1 MRDERTIKLLYVLR
15 YGVSKL
21 KEVVIDI
28 LFAGLFLIPLALYF
42 SPNLTDKCISTFE
55 KAIAKSNNYLLSL
68 PISVYLIY
76 ELSTKSNWAAQ
87 IGLAVAFFIFFT
99 IYASALSFL
108 FRFADTYNK
117 RLNSDND

>member
-1 MRDERTIKLLYVLR
+1 
-15 YGVSKL
+15 L

-28 LFAGLFLIPLALYF
+28 LFVGLLLIPLALYF
-42 SPNLTDKCISTFE
+42 SPSLTDKCISTFE

-87 IGLAVAFFIFFT
+87 IGLAVAFFVFFT
-99 IYASALSFL
+99 IYASAFSLL
-108 FRFADTYNK
+108 FRFAGTYNK